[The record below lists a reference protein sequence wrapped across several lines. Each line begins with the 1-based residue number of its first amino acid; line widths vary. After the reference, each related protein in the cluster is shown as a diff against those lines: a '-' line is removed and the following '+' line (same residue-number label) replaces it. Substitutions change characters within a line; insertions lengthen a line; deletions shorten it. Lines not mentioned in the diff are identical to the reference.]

1 MNRRCFG
8 ILVLSLL
15 FLVLPMAVAA
25 QADAP
30 AKKMCKDNGECDR
43 SQFCQTRAGKCNGPG
58 QCVVRPQICPL
69 IFDPVCGCDGMTY
82 SNSCF
87 AATAGVS
94 VSHAGECESNC
105 TKNAD
110 CKGKNQFC
118 STPTGQC
125 GGRGLCTTRPENCI
139 EIFDPVCG
147 CDGKVYPNACFAA
160 KAGVSVSS
168 LGEECKKP

>member
-15 FLVLPMAVAA
+15 FLVLPMAAAA
-25 QADAP
+25 QSAAA
-30 AKKMCKDNGECDR
+30 AKKCKDNGECDR

-58 QCVVRPQICPL
+58 QCVVRPQICPF

-87 AATAGVS
+87 AAMAGVS
-94 VSHAGECESNC
+94 VSHAGECNTNC
-105 TKNAD
+105 TKNAE

-118 STPTGQC
+118 SKPAGQC
-125 GGRGLCTTRPENCI
+125 GGRGLCATQPELCP

-147 CDGKVYPNACFAA
+147 CDGKVYPNACYAA

-168 LGEECKKP
+168 LGEECKKQ

>member
-15 FLVLPMAVAA
+15 FLVLPMAAAA

-30 AKKMCKDNGECDR
+30 AKTCKDNGECDR
-43 SQFCQTRAGKCNGPG
+43 SQYCQTRAGKCNGPG
-58 QCVVRPQICPL
+58 KCVVRPQICPF

-87 AATAGVS
+87 AAMAGVN
-94 VSHAGECESNC
+94 VSRAGECETNC

-118 STPTGQC
+118 SKPTGQC
-125 GGRGLCTTRPENCI
+125 EGRGLCTQQPEICP

-147 CDGKVYPNACFAA
+147 CDGKVYPNACYAA
-160 KAGVSVSS
+160 RAGVSVSS